1 MFTKTIMPSTVFS
14 ACDETKNVPCHY
26 ATCTMMR
33 EVTKKILKIRK
44 KSKIE

>member
-1 MFTKTIMPSTVFS
+1 MFTKATMPSTIFS
-14 ACDETKNVPCHY
+14 ACDATKKVPCHL

-33 EVTKKILKIRK
+33 EVIKKILKIRK